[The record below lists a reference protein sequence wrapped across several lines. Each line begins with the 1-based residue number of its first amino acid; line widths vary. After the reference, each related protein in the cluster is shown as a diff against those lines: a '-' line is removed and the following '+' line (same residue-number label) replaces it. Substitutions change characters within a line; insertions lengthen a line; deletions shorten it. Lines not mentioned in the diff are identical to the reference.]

1 MRAHDGDGWVECSC
15 GQRHWGRFGAAG
27 LLVSHAG
34 RVLLQHRAPWS
45 HHGDTWGVPGGARR
59 SDEDALTAA
68 LREAK
73 EEAGVDADVVTPYV
87 SVLDD
92 HGPWSYTTVLARTDH
107 EFTALATDP
116 ESVQLQWVST
126 DEVPHLPLHPAF
138 RVTWSTLRP
147 LLDRHDVLI
156 VDAANVVGSRPDGW
170 WRDRAGATERLA
182 KSLAQ
187 LAPEGLRATALG
199 ANGEQ
204 LDRVWPQ
211 LVLVVEGQ
219 AKAVPDVPPVRI
231 VRANGSGDDAIVDEV
246 RRIAPQTHVTVVTA
260 DRGLRARV
268 ELDHVATIGPGTLLA
283 LLDR

>member
-1 MRAHDGDGWVECSC
+1 MGPGPRTTQAWQAAVVRAHDGDGSVECSC

-116 ESVQLQWVST
+116 ECECS
-126 DEVPHLPLHPAF
+126 LPMGFH
-138 RVTWSTLRP
+138 RR
-147 LLDRHDVLI
+147 
-156 VDAANVVGSRPDGW
+156 
-170 WRDRAGATERLA
+170 GA
-182 KSLAQ
+182 
-187 LAPEGLRATALG
+187 
-199 ANGEQ
+199 
-204 LDRVWPQ
+204 
-211 LVLVVEGQ
+211 
-219 AKAVPDVPPVRI
+219 PPPRCI
-231 VRANGSGDDAIVDEV
+231 PRSE
-246 RRIAPQTHVTVVTA
+246 
-260 DRGLRARV
+260 
-268 ELDHVATIGPGTLLA
+268 
-283 LLDR
+283 